1 MTLLCGAPCQQRQ
14 ALLRLPHPPPP
25 SPETALMQNC
35 IIAHFMISGERI
47 KQHACLRIDENTRD
61 NNKERKQR

>member
-14 ALLRLPHPPPP
+14 ALL
-25 SPETALMQNC
+25 QCKNY

-61 NNKERKQR
+61 NNRAEKTKMNQSLLC